1 MKRVL
6 HIGLHR
12 LEIDGDLMHWEA
24 HGALDVDDLR
34 KIIAI
39 GEELSARYGRYYSLI
54 DARQGI
60 TVTPAARR
68 YSAEWE
74 RSHRGPRAFTV
85 IFGANPV
92 LRALVTLLNRATELV
107 LGRAPEVVFVKSE
120 PEARAVITQDRAR
133 RAART

>member
-12 LEIDGDLMHWEA
+12 LVIDDDLVLWEA
-24 HGALDVDDLR
+24 HGVCDLEDLR
-34 KIIAI
+34 QIIAV
-39 GEELSARYGRYYSLI
+39 GEEISARYGRYYSLI

-60 TVTPAARR
+60 TVTPEARR
-68 YSAEWE
+68 YSADWE
-74 RSHRGPRAFTV
+74 RSHGGAKAFTV

-92 LRALVTLLNRATELV
+92 LRAIVTLLNRAAQLV

-120 PEARAVITQDRAR
+120 PEARAAIAQDRAR
-133 RAART
+133 RTAPA